1 MQGSKNSVQFLSLIR
16 DIISITGSCGG
27 WRSLVDVGFV
37 GGVTPCKVWQELIE
51 RMWRRVMAHCRLRM
65 PQ

>member
-37 GGVTPCKVWQELIE
+37 GGVTPCNVWQELISGCG
-51 RMWRRVMAHCRLRM
+51 VG
-65 PQ
+65 